1 MLIEERI
8 GSVSI
13 IYVVTSDQKRKS
25 GKGWMNRVKKTQPKE
40 KKQKRLD
47 ESSQEPPTE
56 REKTK
61 AVGKSGT

>member
-13 IYVVTSDQKRKS
+13 IYAETSNQKRKS
-25 GKGWMNRVKKTQPKE
+25 RKGWMNRIKKTQPKE

-47 ESSQEPPTE
+47 ESSQENPTK
-56 REKTK
+56 REKAEK
-61 AVGKSGT
+61 VG